1 MKLSIVI
8 VSYNVRAF
16 VEQCLDSVQKASE
29 GIATEVFVVDNAS
42 ADDTVEVIG
51 SRYPWVHLI
60 ANSENLGFASA
71 NNIAIRQSAG
81 EYVLLLNPDTVVEE
95 DTLRQSLAFMDAHPE
110 AGGAGVMMHNAGP
123 RSRAVPFLRPGCHV

>member
-42 ADDTVEVIG
+42 ADDTVEAVG

-71 NNIAIRQSAG
+71 NNIEFNLFIFITFSIDQQFYQTISTMEDMILIPSESCLPLFLALR
-81 EYVLLLNPDTVVEE
+81 VLSFPWHKISLL
-95 DTLRQSLAFMDAHPE
+95 
-110 AGGAGVMMHNAGP
+110 
-123 RSRAVPFLRPGCHV
+123 